1 MVGIFSQT
9 GFFEYTAVKA
19 YKFSKGNIWRLVIFL
34 CVFTAVVSAFLDN
47 VTTVLLIVPVTIRF
61 TSQLILPK
69 LQRLCKVLDIQPD
82 QILIAIVIFSNIGGT
97 ATIIGD
103 RKFIN

>member
-19 YKFSKGNIWRLVIFL
+19 YKFSKGNVWTLVVSL
-34 CVFTAVVSAFLDN
+34 CLFTGFVSAFLDN
-47 VTTVLLIVPVTIRF
+47 VTTVLLIVPVTIR
-61 TSQLILPK
+61 
-69 LQRLCKVLDIQPD
+69 LCKVLDIPPD

-103 RKFIN
+103 RM